1 MQTYTIRQLS
11 TITGIPA
18 SALRYYEEI
27 GLLTNVTREGQKRLY
42 NDCHLNRLH
51 AIQCFKNTGMPI
63 AKMQDF
69 FRYEENISCHIDDI
83 ITLVTAHEADIEAQ
97 IATLQKELAHIQ
109 HKVRFYNKI
118 KEAITEHGEW
128 PKWEEV

>member
-11 TITGIPA
+11 ILTGIPA

-27 GLLTNVTREGQKRLY
+27 NLLTNVSRDGKNRIY

-63 AKMQDF
+63 AKMQKF
-69 FRYEENISCHIDDI
+69 FHYEENIPSHIDDI
-83 ITLVTAHEADIEAQ
+83 LSLVAEHESDIEAQ
-97 IATLQKELAHIQ
+97 IATLQKELAHIR

-118 KEAITEHGEW
+118 KEAITEDSDW